1 MIFCL
6 QFLLL
11 RFCYSFDRF
20 LQVSR
25 YIQYLLV
32 LIIILSIKSLTWKP
46 KSIFWHSKLFQPW
59 KVTQNIVESEN
70 IELNIN
76 VYDLE
81 ILFATWTSHRL
92 FNKSGFE
99 IATKKAGCKLTTII
113 SGHKVSKDCN
123 KVEKKIVQEV
133 YRLLVSLK
141 NGYC

>member
-1 MIFCL
+1 MSDFSFAVFVTEI
-6 QFLLL
+6 
-11 RFCYSFDRF
+11 CYSFDRF

-25 YIQYLLV
+25 YIKYLLV
-32 LIIILSIKSLTWKP
+32 LIIILSRKSLTWKP

-70 IELNIN
+70 IELIIN

-81 ILFATWTSHRL
+81 ILFVTWTSHRL
-92 FNKSGFE
+92 FNKRGFE

-113 SGHKVSKDCN
+113 SDCN
-123 KVEKKIVQEV
+123 KVKKKIVQEV
-133 YRLLVSLK
+133 YRLLVSLE